1 MTVVAANYTFLHH
14 LIHRWQ
20 QIYPWKVAIIFSKI
34 NLNTKKKNLFLI
46 RKGNTHKEFQTQL
59 HPPSGD
65 FLYFRCWFWCRSV
78 PSIWWSIS
86 LYLYNPDL
94 ISLKDPQSHCIVEYK
109 SSTHCVR
116 SSIRYSCLL
125 HIYPLPLQ
133 WVSLLWTEQKH
144 TMLLFF
150 CMNYHAGSAIP
161 NNNRIIWRS
170 VPGPMVAIFGKGVF
184 YSCCNLMVRC
194 VFMWCK

>member
-150 CMNYHAGSAIP
+150 LHELP
-161 NNNRIIWRS
+161 RR
-170 VPGPMVAIFGKGVF
+170 F
-184 YSCCNLMVRC
+184 CNT
-194 VFMWCK
+194 KQ